1 MCCSAV
7 VLFRPAADTTELC
20 LLMAGSLGHGLEYV
34 ENTHVKAYTQA
45 YYSLMCSKEPLIGGG
60 IVFRERYG
68 LRDFYNFGRYF
79 VRRKI
84 TFPPSDIAL
93 LNALERNFNGASK
106 QEFQILA
113 SKFFDEVSD
122 AIGRSRAMIPACRSV
137 VRVLHES
144 IFERDVD
151 AKRMNE
157 TIVRYQLVLDETEDD
172 SAARLL
178 FQCGILDRSQTIV
191 YDLSDFPD
199 DRNDVVRSTMISNIK
214 HAMMTGK
221 TVFLMHTAPIHGS
234 LYDLLNQHFTRM
246 EIKGEV
252 VYHANVAI
260 GSYSRPCQVCPAVLE
275 NPYKQN
281 CMIACIAIPGAP
293 EVPLDRTLADH
304 CEGARPLLQPF

>member
-1 MCCSAV
+1 
-7 VLFRPAADTTELC
+7 
-20 LLMAGSLGHGLEYV
+20 
-34 ENTHVKAYTQA
+34 
-45 YYSLMCSKEPLIGGG
+45 MCSKEPLIDGG

-68 LRDFYNFGRYF
+68 LRDFYNVGRYF

-93 LNALERNFNGASK
+93 MNALERNFNGASK
-106 QEFQILA
+106 QEFQIIA

-122 AIGRSRAMIPACRSV
+122 RNHATIPACRSV

-144 IFERDVD
+144 IFELDID
-151 AKRMNE
+151 AMRMNE

-214 HAMMTGK
+214 HAMMKGK

-246 EIKGEV
+246 EKRDGV
-252 VYHANVAI
+252 VYYANVAV
-260 GSYSRPCQVCPAVLE
+260 GSYSRPCQVVFRAAV
-275 NPYKQN
+275 
-281 CMIACIAIPGAP
+281 
-293 EVPLDRTLADH
+293 
-304 CEGARPLLQPF
+304 